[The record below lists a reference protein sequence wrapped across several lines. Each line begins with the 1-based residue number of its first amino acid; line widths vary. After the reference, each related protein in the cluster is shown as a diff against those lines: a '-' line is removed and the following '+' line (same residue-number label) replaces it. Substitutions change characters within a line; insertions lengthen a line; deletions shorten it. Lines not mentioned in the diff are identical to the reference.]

1 MNKTIT
7 SIEQKHKDLVKYL
20 KFLMNRKVLLVDK
33 LDLLYGI
40 SKADTQFLS
49 TKELER
55 LYTKMLA
62 KS

>member
-1 MNKTIT
+1 MNKTII

-20 KFLMNRKVLLVDK
+20 KFLMNRKKLLVEK

-40 SKADTQFLS
+40 SKTDTQFLS

-62 KS
+62 KT